1 MGNQKN
7 LGALGSIEYSIGYYD
22 VDMHS
27 PSNVVKQH
35 IHSEYEIY
43 VNISGA
49 VNFVCGDNIYPVER
63 RDVIINRPGE
73 PHHCV
78 YRENISHKHYFML
91 FTCDKDEPL
100 LSVFHNREI
109 GVGNLIKL
117 NDEQSFELVRLCD
130 KLAYEEKGTLESA
143 YDFIR
148 LLMILNSGTVGKNS
162 VIPKEI
168 QQILVYISQNIS
180 SALYIKDLANLAHVS
195 ISTFERQFKSYV
207 GISPKQYITQRKL
220 ALASEMLAKGSS
232 VSEAFEACG
241 FADYSHFISLF
252 KQRFG
257 ATPLQYRANYFK
269 KSANK

>member
-1 MGNQKN
+1 MGAQKKLN
-7 LGALGSIEYSIGYYD
+7 TVGSIEYSIGYYD

-49 VNFVCGDNIYPVER
+49 VNFVCGDNIYPVETR
-63 RDVIINRPGE
+63 NVIINRPGE

-91 FTCDKDEPL
+91 FTCDKNEPL
-100 LSVFHNREI
+100 LSVFHDRQM

-117 NDEQSFELVRLCD
+117 NDEQSFELIQICD
-130 KLAYEEKGTLESA
+130 KLASEEGEATLESG
-143 YDFIR
+143 YHFIK
-148 LLMILNSGTVGKNS
+148 LLMILNSGTVGENS

-168 QQILVYISQNIS
+168 QQLLVYISQNIS
-180 SALYIKDLANLAHVS
+180 GALHIKELASLAHMSV
-195 ISTFERQFKSYV
+195 STFERQFKSYV

-220 ALASEMLAKGSS
+220 ALASEMLAKGYS
-232 VSEAFEACG
+232 VSETFDTCG
-241 FADYSHFISLF
+241 FADYSHFISIF

-257 ATPLQYRANYFK
+257 ATPLQYRATHAK
-269 KSANK
+269 KS